1 MRVAIVNQPWGQITP
16 PVTTGGSIPLLL
28 YELARRLARS
38 CDTIYYT
45 RSRFWWRQLVDQS
58 VRYRYLPIV
67 FDKLVLKALNRFAR
81 FPDCRRPLFADDRAY
96 LFYALQLALDV
107 ALQQCDIVHIVNM
120 SQFVPVVRRLNP
132 QARIVLHMECE
143 WLNQLDR
150 AMIRRRLLDC
160 DLILGCSDFITNKV
174 RACFPELAQRCQT
187 LYNGADV
194 DRIGKAV
201 GSGDRSSGWPQGSRI
216 LFVGRIT
223 PEKGV
228 HTLLEAFDR
237 VAPHFPDAR
246 LVIVGPEE
254 INPPELVVP
263 FSDDPKVYELAP
275 LFAEGR
281 PYWAMLQRLAAPWR
295 ERIVFTGNL
304 PHGDPLD
311 EQYRSADIC
320 VVPSVWE
327 EPFGMPVVE
336 AMAAGKPVIATRGGA
351 FPELLVHEQTGLLVE
366 RGDPVALADA
376 IARLLRDQELRRV
389 MGQAARRRAVE
400 LFSWDCIAG
409 QLFRHYQRL
418 LTRPSIPSAPVAC
431 DAMHGRQ
438 ALDT

>member
-1 MRVAIVNQPWGQITP
+1 MKLAMVNQPWGQIEP
-16 PVTTGGSIPLLL
+16 PVRTGGSIPLIL

-45 RSRFWWRQLVDQS
+45 RSRFCWRQVVDQA

-67 FDKLVLKALNRFAR
+67 FDKPMLRALNRFGH
-81 FPDCRRPLFADDRAY
+81 FPDCRKPLFADRRAY
-96 LFYALQLALDV
+96 FFYALQLALDV
-107 ALQQCDIVHIVNM
+107 ALQRCDVIHIVNM

-150 AMIRRRLLDC
+150 EMVRCRLLDC

-174 RACFPELAQRCQT
+174 RARYPELAQRCQT

-194 DRIGKAV
+194 DRIGRSI
-201 GSGDRSSGWPQGSRI
+201 GSGHGRSSRSKNGCI

-237 VAPHFPDAR
+237 IAPQFPEAR

-263 FSDDPKVYELAP
+263 FSDDPKVYALAP

-281 PYWAMLQRLAAPWR
+281 PYRALVEKLSARWR
-295 ERIVFTGNL
+295 DRIRFTGNL

-320 VVPSVWE
+320 VIPSVWE

-351 FPELLVHEQTGLLVE
+351 FPELVVHEQTGLLVE
-366 RGDPVALADA
+366 RGDPVELADA
-376 IARLLRDQELRRV
+376 IARLLSDQSLRLA
-389 MGQAARRRAVE
+389 MGQAARLRAVE
-400 LFSWDCIAG
+400 LFSWDRIAG
-409 QLFRHYQRL
+409 QLRGYYDQIL
-418 LTRPSIPSAPVAC
+418 AGQPSSQTLCAASPPASGQP
-431 DAMHGRQ
+431 
-438 ALDT
+438 LST